1 MSISHNKHYVNFGNG
16 AGVWGL
22 TGFTN
27 GGSRPLDGRVLRP
40 GSPGGDNGICRP
52 GSPGGDNGICRPGSP
67 GGDNGV
73 CRPGSPAETTAFAE
87 NFSPPPASR
96 TNAYGPGPVRVT
108 AGPLRQALPSR
119 PVRLPFQPGRVSYV
133 NFEHERRAKENGP
146 EPQGPRPFSRIK
158 NELF

>member
-52 GSPGGDNGICRPGSP
+52 GSPGGDNGICRELL
-67 GGDNGV
+67 
-73 CRPGSPAETTAFAE
+73 A
-87 NFSPPPASR
+87 ASR
-96 TNAYGPGPVRVT
+96 FADERICVRGP
-108 AGPLRQALPSR
+108 S
-119 PVRLPFQPGRVSYV
+119 
-133 NFEHERRAKENGP
+133 E
-146 EPQGPRPFSRIK
+146 
-158 NELF
+158 